1 VGTVGRWP
9 WKSAAAKKR
18 VTTYLSNLR
27 RAKIEGGDVGPD
39 TCAVGRHHGGWE
51 GMPRGV
57 LEVPWEQI
65 LEVVAFIQ

>member
-1 VGTVGRWP
+1 
-9 WKSAAAKKR
+9 
-18 VTTYLSNLR
+18 LR

-51 GMPRGV
+51 GPPQGV